1 MNMKRIVKIY
11 RKLVLV
17 ATVTIATLATSCTDY
32 LTIIPPDVVVHEN
45 FWYSKDEVNG
55 MLATS
60 YIKLISSDAI
70 QKAII
75 WGELRSDNMTYPASY
90 NKDIKYIVEA
100 SILDENNFCNWSV
113 FYEAI
118 NNANLVIEYAP
129 LVLDRDP
136 DFSEGDL
143 QVVTGE
149 MLAMRALCHFYLVRT
164 FRDIPMALVP
174 AVNDS
179 ELPEYKQVH
188 PLEALNYI
196 MEDLDRAENM
206 VMPSGNFSRK
216 EHNYGRITKNAVLA
230 MKADVNLWR
239 AAFATYYEGESELV
253 KPGDVQNYYDLC
265 VQNCQD
271 VINNMDRELEKEW
284 EETNRP
290 VVRYPYN
297 LLQNEGE
304 LEDREDDHISS
315 VYNQIFGFQ
324 NSRESILELQIKD
337 DNSTNGANK
346 GIVNMYGTEGRSGMV
361 VVPAGFLNKNYT
373 QDDLRAFTYTNAQS
387 LTGAGNSSSNSGS
400 SSDKLDIIIAKYAA
414 KESPAT
420 NYRTSDEFD
429 ANWIIYRKTD
439 VMLMMAEAMV
449 ARPSSTTEDYTEAFN
464 IVNVINT
471 RSRMD
476 TTNIIKPLQLNSYL
490 TRDASLDLVMKERLL
505 ELSYEGKRW
514 YDLVRKALREK
525 STNGIL
531 FVADKLSSNSS
542 VVKTKMATIDGLFFP
557 IYINELRYNKN
568 LKQNPAYKD
577 EESSTEM
584 N

>member
-11 RKLVLV
+11 KKFVLV
-17 ATVTIATLATSCTDY
+17 VSVAIATIATSCTDY
-32 LTIIPPDVVVHEN
+32 LTIIPPNVVVQEN
-45 FWYSKDEVNG
+45 FWHTKDEVNG

-60 YIKLISSDAI
+60 YIKLISTDAI
-70 QKAII
+70 QKAIV
-75 WGELRSDNMTYPASY
+75 WGELRADNMTYPANY
-90 NKDIKYIVEA
+90 NRDIKYIVEA
-100 SILDENNFCNWSV
+100 SILDENSFCNWSI

-164 FRDIPMALVP
+164 FRDIPLALVP

-179 ELPEYKQVH
+179 ELPEYAQVH
-188 PLEALNYI
+188 PLVALDSI
-196 MEDLDRAENM
+196 MSDLNRAENM
-206 VMPSGNFSRK
+206 VMPSGNFTTK
-216 EHNYGRITKNAVLA
+216 AHNYGRITKNAVLA

-239 AAFATYYEGESELV
+239 AAFAAYYEGESELV
-253 KPGDVQNYYDLC
+253 QPGDVQRYYDLC

-271 VINNMDRELEKEW
+271 VIANMDRKLEEEW
-284 EETNRP
+284 EKHNRP
-290 VVRYPYN
+290 QTRYPYN

-304 LEDREDDHISS
+304 PDDIEDTRVST

-324 NSRESILELQIKD
+324 NSEESIFELQITD

-346 GIVNMYGTEGRSGMV
+346 GIVNMYGTDGRSGTV
-361 VVPAGFLNKNYT
+361 VVPSGFLNKNYT
-373 QDDLRAFTYTNAQS
+373 SDDLRAFTYTNAKN
-387 LTGAGNSSSNSGS
+387 LTGTGGS
-400 SSDKLDIIIAKYAA
+400 SSSSSSEPLDIVIAKYSA

-420 NYRTSDEFD
+420 NYRKADEFD
-429 ANWIIYRKTD
+429 ANWIIYRRTD
-439 VMLMMAEAMV
+439 VLLMMAEAMV
-449 ARPSSTTEDYTEAFN
+449 ARPSSSTADFTEAFN
-464 IVNVINT
+464 IVKAINT

-476 TTNIIKPLQLNSYL
+476 TTNIVKPLQLNSYL

-505 ELSYEGKRW
+505 ELTYEGKRW

-542 VVKTKMATIDGLFFP
+542 VVKTKMSTIDGLFFP
-557 IYINELRYNKN
+557 IYINELRYNKL
-568 LKQNPAYKD
+568 LKQNPAYED